1 MANTGGWSRRRSF
14 FLYLLTQN
22 NVKNEIEDNDEII
35 GSQFRDTVCHKTDL
49 TVYNILR
56 DQR

>member
-1 MANTGGWSRRRSF
+1 MVSEKIIF